1 MTLDTRWLRTCLYR
15 DHLKHL
21 ENNNLFLFE
30 MNLDISLVP
39 YGKISYVIPSLI
51 RYLNESESWAL
62 GRANIDDLVRF
73 ALTGQ
78 MQLWAV
84 YDEETNEMHGFLM
97 TEIKSYPQKKMFVI
111 QYCAMTSNHMK
122 HIEDKMHETADKFAK
137 DMGCHGIEFFGR
149 PGWEPHVK
157 KRGYTVKTVVFEK
170 HFDEVAQ

>member
-1 MTLDTRWLRTCLYR
+1 V
-15 DHLKHL
+15 
-21 ENNNLFLFE
+21 NL
-30 MNLDISLVP
+30 NISLVP
-39 YGKISYVIPSLI
+39 YGQITYVIPSLI

-84 YDEETNEMHGFLM
+84 YD
-97 TEIKSYPQKKMFVI
+97 EIKSYPQKKMFVI

-170 HFDEVAQ
+170 HFDEVAK

>member
-1 MTLDTRWLRTCLYR
+1 
-15 DHLKHL
+15 
-21 ENNNLFLFE
+21 

-39 YGKISYVIPSLI
+39 YGKIAYVIPSLI

-122 HIEDKMHETADKFAK
+122 HIEDKMQETADKFAK
-137 DMGCHGIEFFGR
+137 DIGCHGIEFFGR
-149 PGWEPHVK
+149 SGWEPHVK
-157 KRGYTVKTVVFEK
+157 KRGYTVKTVVYEK
-170 HFDEVAQ
+170 HFDAEIMERAA

>member
-1 MTLDTRWLRTCLYR
+1 
-15 DHLKHL
+15 
-21 ENNNLFLFE
+21 

-39 YGKISYVIPSLI
+39 YGKIAYVIPSLI

-84 YDEETNEMHGFLM
+84 CDEETNEMHGFLM

-137 DMGCHGIEFFGR
+137 DIGCHGIEFFGR

-157 KRGYTVKTVVFEK
+157 KRGYAVKTVVYEK
-170 HFDEVAQ
+170 HFDAEIMERAA